1 MNYQL
6 IFLVFRRQHL
16 WRNNSNY
23 LQFQSK
29 IITPFLWSKCSMST
43 TTRTKMMFNHQTRI
57 TNSFGLTNRFLYPR
71 NPIHHTMIMWR
82 SYRPI
87 DQEKNRSTAML
98 LTALVV
104 IVLGLS
110 YAAVPLY
117 RIYCQKTG
125 TGLQAVAKVD
135 EINEKVANMKKIT
148 DRKIR
153 VKFEAEKS
161 SRLAWNFQPSQP
173 SVVCSPG
180 ETILAFY
187 TAKNE
192 LDRPVNGIAT
202 YTILP
207 YEAGKYFNKIQCFCF
222 EEQQLNANEEV
233 DLPVFFFIDPEF
245 IRDPYL
251 FDINEIILSYNF
263 FETKEGFKLPKPP
276 GFRAHYPAAEQQ
288 QVTTTN

>member
-1 MNYQL
+1 MNLNYRY
-6 IFLVFRRQHL
+6 VFFVFHQHHTVVKNGFGNCL
-16 WRNNSNY
+16 RFYRKPFMLYPKCTLTTFVNHNSR
-23 LQFQSK
+23 
-29 IITPFLWSKCSMST
+29 IIGYRFWPTSLSVRLKNQFLWPQ
-43 TTRTKMMFNHQTRI
+43 NQ
-57 TNSFGLTNRFLYPR
+57 
-71 NPIHHTMIMWR
+71 IHHTTIMWR
-82 SYRPI
+82 SYRSI
-87 DQEKNRSTAML
+87 DKEKNRSIAMS

-135 EINEKVANMKKIT
+135 EMNKKVANMKKEPN
-148 DRKIR
+148 RKIR
-153 VKFEAEKS
+153 VIFEAEKS
-161 SRLAWNFQPSQP
+161 SRLAWNFRPSQS

-187 TAKNE
+187 TARNE

-202 YTILP
+202 YTVLP
-207 YEAGKYFNKIQCFCF
+207 FEAGQYFNKIQCFCF

-245 IRDPYL
+245 SRDPYL
-251 FDINEIILSYNF
+251 FDVDEIILSYNF

-276 GFRAHYPAAEQQ
+276 GFRAHYPTAKQ
-288 QVTTTN
+288 N

>member
-1 MNYQL
+1 
-6 IFLVFRRQHL
+6 
-16 WRNNSNY
+16 
-23 LQFQSK
+23 
-29 IITPFLWSKCSMST
+29 
-43 TTRTKMMFNHQTRI
+43 
-57 TNSFGLTNRFLYPR
+57 
-71 NPIHHTMIMWR
+71 
-82 SYRPI
+82 
-87 DQEKNRSTAML
+87 
-98 LTALVV
+98 
-104 IVLGLS
+104 
-110 YAAVPLY
+110 
-117 RIYCQKTG
+117 
-125 TGLQAVAKVD
+125 
-135 EINEKVANMKKIT
+135 MKKIT

-161 SRLAWNFQPSQP
+161 SRLAWNFRPSQP

-276 GFRAHYPAAEQQ
+276 GFRAHYPIAAEQQ
-288 QVTTTN
+288 PQQNQITTTN